1 MNSNILL
8 CSDMDRTILP
18 NGVQEESPQARSVF
32 GLLVERP
39 EIQLA
44 YVSGRDKRLIQEA
57 IAEYDLPL
65 PDYAVG
71 DVGTTIYELLGGN
84 WRPWEA
90 WFEEIA
96 KDWHGL
102 DREDLSGLLKEHE
115 ELTLQEPEKQNR
127 FKLSYYTDENVDG
140 RRLVDQMQKHLSRQ
154 NLRCRIIWSVDEQ
167 RGLGLVDVLPQRA
180 SKLHA
185 IRYLMGQKGYLKSRV
200 VFCGDSGNDL
210 NVLTSDIQAV
220 LVKNASDEVRLEAM
234 ESVVKNGR
242 AETLYFAQGNFMGMN
257 GNYTAGV
264 LEGLAHFAP
273 EVHPWIEA
281 AASRSRG
288 FQFCRPGDAN
298 RKRCAEKRKR
308 ENYLA

>member
-1 MNSNILL
+1 MNDNILL

-18 NGVQEESPQARSVF
+18 NGVQDESPQARSVF
-32 GLLVERP
+32 GLLVKRP

-44 YVSGRDKRLIQEA
+44 YVSGRDKRLIQKA

-65 PDYAVG
+65 PNYAVG
-71 DVGTTIYELLGGN
+71 DVGTTIYELTGSN
-84 WRPWEA
+84 WRPWDA

-96 KDWHGL
+96 KDWNGL
-102 DREDLSGLLKEHE
+102 DSEDLSGFLTEFK
-115 ELTLQEPEKQNR
+115 ELTRQEPEKQNR
-127 FKLSYYTDENVDG
+127 YKLSYYANETVDSRG
-140 RRLVDQMQKHLSRQ
+140 LVDQIQQRLSRQ

-185 IRYLMGQKGYLKSRV
+185 IRYLMDRKGYLKSRV

-220 LVKNASDEVRLEAM
+220 LVRNASDELRREAL

-242 AETLYFAQGNFMGMN
+242 AETLYVAKGNFMGMN

-264 LEGLAHFAP
+264 LEGLAHFEP
-273 EVHPWIEA
+273 DVHPWIEA
-281 AASRSRG
+281 AVSRLGIS
-288 FQFCRPGDAN
+288 
-298 RKRCAEKRKR
+298 
-308 ENYLA
+308 

>member
-1 MNSNILL
+1 MNDNILL

-18 NGVQEESPQARSVF
+18 NGVQDESPQARSVF
-32 GLLVERP
+32 GLLVKRP

-44 YVSGRDKRLIQEA
+44 YVSGRDKRLIQKA

-65 PDYAVG
+65 PNYAVG
-71 DVGTTIYELLGGN
+71 DVGTTIYELIGSN
-84 WRPWEA
+84 WRPWDA

-96 KDWHGL
+96 KDWNGL
-102 DREDLSGLLKEHE
+102 DSEDLSGFLTEFK
-115 ELTLQEPEKQNR
+115 ELTRQEPEKQNR
-127 FKLSYYTDENVDG
+127 YKLSYYANETVDSRG
-140 RRLVDQMQKHLSRQ
+140 LVDQIQQQLSRQ

-185 IRYLMGQKGYLKSRV
+185 IRYLMDRKGYLKSRV

-220 LVKNASDEVRLEAM
+220 LVRNASDEVRREAL

-242 AETLYFAQGNFMGMN
+242 AETLYVAKGNFMGMN

-264 LEGLAHFAP
+264 LEGLAHFEP
-273 EVHPWIEA
+273 DVHPWIEA
-281 AASRSRG
+281 AVSRLGIS
-288 FQFCRPGDAN
+288 
-298 RKRCAEKRKR
+298 
-308 ENYLA
+308 

>member
-1 MNSNILL
+1 MTNNILL

-18 NGVQEESPQARSVF
+18 NGAEDESPQARSVLR
-32 GLLVERP
+32 LLVERP

-44 YVSGRDKRLIQEA
+44 YVSGRDKRLIQKA

-71 DVGTTIYELLGGN
+71 DVGTTIYELQGGN
-84 WRPWEA
+84 WSPWEA

-96 KDWHGL
+96 KDWNGL
-102 DREDLSGLLKEHE
+102 DREGLSGLLKGHE
-115 ELTLQEPEKQNR
+115 DLTLQEPEKQNR
-127 FKLSYYTDENVDG
+127 FKLSYYTDEGVDS
-140 RRLVDQMQKHLSRQ
+140 RRLVDQMQKQLSRQ
-154 NLRCRIIWSVDEQ
+154 KLRCRIIWSVDEQ

-185 IRYLMGQKGYLKSRV
+185 IRYLMDQKGYLKSRV

-220 LVKNASDEVRLEAM
+220 LVKNASDEVRREALD
-234 ESVVKNGR
+234 SVAKNGR
-242 AETLYFAQGNFMGMN
+242 PESLYVAKGNFMGMN

-264 LEGLAHFAP
+264 LEGLAHFEP
-273 EVHPWIEA
+273 EVYPWIEA
-281 AASRSRG
+281 AVSRLGMS
-288 FQFCRPGDAN
+288 
-298 RKRCAEKRKR
+298 
-308 ENYLA
+308 